1 MLKRRSFTVSE
12 RVCTTPI
19 AHTHGAIPS
28 ARRPHKNTLG
38 STRGGFTLLELLV
51 VCVIAGVLIA
61 ISGKGISS
69 AYAGNSRTSATRV
82 VSTTLFQARAVAIQR
97 SRQSWLVRSGNTM
110 KILGD
115 SLGTKVQLGK
125 TVDLAQ
131 RYSVTLGSVA
141 TPTPTDTTISFDS
154 RGLITGTTTSLKI
167 IVTKGSKADTV
178 CVTGLGNT
186 RARGC

>member
-1 MLKRRSFTVSE
+1 MLKRRSFTMSE
-12 RVCTTPI
+12 LVCKTSI
-19 AHTHGAIPS
+19 
-28 ARRPHKNTLG
+28 ARRSRAISFARRQRQNTLH
-38 STRGGFTLLELLV
+38 STRTGFTLLELLV
-51 VCVIAGVLIA
+51 VCVIACVIIA
-61 ISGKGISS
+61 ISGKGLAS
-69 AYAGNSRTSATRV
+69 AYAGNSRSSATRV
-82 VSTTLFQARAVAIQR
+82 VSTTLFQARAIAIQR
-97 SRQSWLVRSGNTM
+97 SRQSWLVRSGNTI

-141 TPTPTDTTISFDS
+141 APTTTDTSISFDS

-167 IVTKGSKADTV
+167 IVTKGSQADTV

-186 RARGC
+186 RPRGC

>member
-1 MLKRRSFTVSE
+1 MLKRRSFTVLELVRSN
-12 RVCTTPI
+12 
-19 AHTHGAIPS
+19 
-28 ARRPHKNTLG
+28 AR
-38 STRGGFTLLELLV
+38 SGFTLLELLV
-51 VCVIAGVLIA
+51 VCVIAGVIIA
-61 ISGKGISS
+61 ISGKGLAS
-69 AYAGNSRTSATRV
+69 AYAGNSRSSATRM

-97 SRQSWLVRSGNTM
+97 SRQSWLVRSGNTI

-131 RYSVTLGSVA
+131 RYNVTLGSIA
-141 TPTPTDTTISFDS
+141 APTVTDTSISFDS

-167 IVTKGSKADTV
+167 IVNKGSQADTV

>member
-1 MLKRRSFTVSE
+1 MLKRCSFTGPEIVS
-12 RVCTTPI
+12 
-19 AHTHGAIPS
+19 AISPL
-28 ARRPHKNTLG
+28 RRPSLDQ
-38 STRGGFTLLELLV
+38 RRGFTLLELLV

-69 AYAGNSRTSATRV
+69 AYAGNSRSSATRV

-97 SRQSWLVRSGNTM
+97 SRQSWLVRTGNTL

-115 SLGTKVQLGK
+115 SLGVKVQLEP

-131 RYSVTLGSVA
+131 RYGVTLGSVS
-141 TPTPTDTTISFDS
+141 TPLLRDTVSFDS
-154 RGLITGTTTSLKI
+154 RGLITGTTTAYKI
-167 IVTKGSKADTV
+167 IVLRGANADTL